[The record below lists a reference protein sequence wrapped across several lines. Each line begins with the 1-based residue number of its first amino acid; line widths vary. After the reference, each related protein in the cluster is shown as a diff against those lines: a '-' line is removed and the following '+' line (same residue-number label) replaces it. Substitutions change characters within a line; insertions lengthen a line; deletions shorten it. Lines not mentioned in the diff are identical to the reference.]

1 MFLFLNDG
9 IVFAFDK
16 ADTGCT
22 NVASQSGG
30 TDKVCYG
37 AIDVNGQKGPNK
49 AVKCDTAK
57 ARAKNY
63 LLKISSTSLS
73 ALPR

>member
-37 AIDVNGQKGPNK
+37 AIDVN
-49 AVKCDTAK
+49 
-57 ARAKNY
+57 
-63 LLKISSTSLS
+63 
-73 ALPR
+73 